1 MDTEASLEDSVLRQ
15 IDIEILQ
22 KTVQSLTEVQK
33 ERLHLN
39 FLRKRLLEKLLTKW
53 RILRMLFGKI
63 FKEL

>member
-39 FLRKRLLEKLLTKW
+39 FLRKRLLEKLLIKW

>member
-39 FLRKRLLEKLLTKW
+39 FLRKRLPEKLLTKW